1 MTLSDEVRLGIHKA
15 LEETQGDIKLAS
27 KLLDMS
33 EQKIKRLIRGDQ
45 EFHARWGKHPKGTL
59 KEPETVNRTPIKK
72 EEPEEKFA
80 VELKKQDRLLKA
92 GLSAVGITGKAA
104 DEAVAYS
111 VFARQSFDSVRN
123 MVDGGAAKLFADL
136 MSDVRDVRGEI
147 AGGIDDLE
155 REKTLREDRSRLV
168 KHLLELND
176 RVQKAAFTQAQI
188 LAKKEEIKQGRKSG
202 KPGFTPVQ
210 AIQIK
215 TDAKTVTINEGTT
228 QKDSGSKPDIQD

>member
-1 MTLSDEVRLGIHKA
+1 MTLDDERKLAIHKA
-15 LEETQGDIKLAS
+15 LEESKGDTNLAAKILDTPQRRIK
-27 KLLDMS
+27 D
-33 EQKIKRLIRGDQ
+33 LIRKNP
-45 EFHARWGKHPKGTL
+45 EFHARWGKHAKGALT
-59 KEPETVNRTPIKK
+59 EEETVNRKPVVK
-72 EEPEEKFA
+72 EDPDEKFA
-80 VELKKQDRLLKA
+80 IELKKQDKLLKS
-92 GLSAVGITGKAA
+92 GLQAVGITGRAA

-136 MSDVRDVRGEI
+136 MNDVREVRGEI
-147 AGGIDDLE
+147 SGGIDDLE

-176 RVQKAAFTQAQI
+176 RVQKSSFTQAQI
-188 LAKKEEIKQGRKSG
+188 LAKKEEIKLGRRAG

-215 TDAKTVTINEGTT
+215 TDAKTVTINESPT
-228 QKDSGSKPDIQD
+228 QKDSGAEPDV

>member
-1 MTLSDEVRLGIHKA
+1 MNLNEGTKLTIHKA
-15 LEETQGDIKLAS
+15 LEESKGSVKLAA
-27 KLLDMS
+27 KLLDYP
-33 EQKIKRLIRGDQ
+33 EGRLKGLISTNS
-45 EFHARWGKHPKGTL
+45 EFHARWGKHPKGAV
-59 KEPETVNRTPIKK
+59 KESETTNRKPVVKV
-72 EEPEEKFA
+72 EPEERFA
-80 VELKKQDRLLKA
+80 LELKKQDKLLKT
-92 GLSAVGITGKAA
+92 GLNAVGITGRAA

-136 MSDVRDVRGEI
+136 MMDVRDVRGEI
-147 AGGIDDLE
+147 ADGIDDLE

-188 LAKKEEIKQGRKSG
+188 LAKKEEIKTGRRAG

-215 TDAKTVTINEGTT
+215 TDAKTITINEGSP
-228 QKDSGSKPDIQD
+228 KENSGFKPDVQD